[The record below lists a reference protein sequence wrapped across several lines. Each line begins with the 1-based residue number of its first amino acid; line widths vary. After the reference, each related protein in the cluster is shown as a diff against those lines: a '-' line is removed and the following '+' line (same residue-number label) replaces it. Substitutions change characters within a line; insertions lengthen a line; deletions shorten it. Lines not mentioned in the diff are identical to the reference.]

1 MATLIVLGYLCHA
14 DIIDRTTFQ
23 RFFAFQMATSI
34 VRTYLPLLSSLYAN
48 IEGTIVQVRNR
59 IYGNSYFRARQA
71 SGRLD
76 IKKTLLRVQPKRL
89 LLISGTESLYCI
101 CHYTHDCYILRGY
114 GTKRCR
120 TQAVPKTGSYRMYI
134 RYTVLPCSSRQRT

>member
-71 SGRLD
+71 ATGCLD
-76 IKKTLLRVQPKRL
+76 IKKKKLLRVQPKRL

-101 CHYTHDCYILRGY
+101 NICHYMHDCYNLRGY
-114 GTKRCR
+114 GTIRCR
-120 TQAVPKTGSYRMYI
+120 THAVR
-134 RYTVLPCSSRQRT
+134 

>member
-71 SGRLD
+71 ATGRLD
-76 IKKTLLRVQPKRL
+76 IKKKKTIASSTQKVAFNQRHRIPV
-89 LLISGTESLYCI
+89 LYK
-101 CHYTHDCYILRGY
+101 YMPLY
-114 GTKRCR
+114 
-120 TQAVPKTGSYRMYI
+120 A
-134 RYTVLPCSSRQRT
+134 